1 MISFFRKI
9 YLNERIQRLEELS
22 FREENSR
29 QSPLISSYIK
39 DGTAR
44 SESIDTNILK

>member
-39 DGTAR
+39 VVA
-44 SESIDTNILK
+44 ESASTTQ